1 MVSIGEYNEL
11 EVLRE
16 TSVGFFL
23 GDGEGYEILLPN
35 KYVPEGLQVEDRI
48 EVFVY
53 RDGEERPIA
62 TTIKP
67 LIELDQFAALTVKDV
82 NQHGAF
88 LDWGLEKDLF
98 VPFREQSKE
107 MEVGQRYLVFLYL
120 DETSD
125 RLVASSKISKFLSN
139 EELTVEEGEKVECV
153 IWTRTELGYKV
164 IVNGDH
170 EGLIYH
176 DDVFEELEYG
186 DGMYG
191 YVKKIRLDN
200 KLDISLSDKA
210 HLSIEPNGKMI
221 YERLQ
226 ASGGFLP
233 LHDKSDPELIKR
245 ELKMSKKNFKKAIGS
260 LYKQRLITLEA
271 DGIRLVASE
280 K

>member
-233 LHDKSDPELIKR
+233 LHDKTDPELIKR
-245 ELKMSKKNFKKAIGS
+245 ELKMSKKSFKKAIGS